1 MQQNAQLDKDLYPVL
16 KELQDRKALEHLVL
30 IGGQAFNCYYYTFKE
45 STLRPKSTT
54 DADFLIP
61 HPHRKIRGHV
71 NIHDILTGM
80 GFSERKTDWHH
91 RILSYEKDKFD
102 VEFIYPAFKESH
114 GRTEP
119 IPSLGINAVALN
131 YHQGYSKYRM
141 EVTYRDVRFFIPE
154 PEAFLF
160 VKYITS
166 QGRNNIEKK
175 MKDLDTAQSMALFV
189 AASEERMSRLVVI
202 LNDTEVIPYAWKKKF
217 FGIIEKQV
225 PDFHKKVL
233 LLDGEYAAKQHGEK
247 TGKTFSA
254 KELRALAQAEVALC
268 KGHFE
273 KYRERIYEAVLEG
286 KDVSRMSLFVNHELT
301 NQRRAKA
308 KKTGKEKKTP

>member
-30 IGGQAFNCYYYTFKE
+30 IGGQAFNYYSLHYGSSALEWK
-45 STLRPKSTT
+45 LTT
-54 DADFLIP
+54 DADFFVP
-61 HPHRKIRGHV
+61 HPHRKISV
-71 NIHDILTGM
+71 AADLSKIFLSL
-80 GFSERKTDWHH
+80 GFKEYKTDWHH
-91 RILSYEKDKFD
+91 RVLSYRKGDFD
-102 VEFIYPAFKESH
+102 IEFIYPAFKDRH

-119 IPSLGINAVALN
+119 IPRLGINAVALN
-131 YHQGYSKYRM
+131 YHQVYSKYRM
-141 EVTYRDVRFFIPE
+141 EVTYREVRFFIPE

-166 QGRNNIEKK
+166 QQRRDIRKK
-175 MKDLDTAQSMALFV
+175 MKDLTTARSMSEFV
-189 AASEERMSRLVVI
+189 YASEDRLNRLVVI

-233 LLDGEYAAKQHGEK
+233 LLDGEYAAKQYGEK
-247 TGKTFSA
+247 IGKTFNA
-254 KELRALAQAEVALC
+254 KELRALAQAETVLR
-268 KGHFE
+268 KGNLE
-273 KYRERIYEAVLEG
+273 RYRERIYEAVLEG
-286 KDVSRMSLFVNHELT
+286 KDVSKMTLFVNRELT

-308 KKTGKEKKTP
+308 KKSGKEKKTP